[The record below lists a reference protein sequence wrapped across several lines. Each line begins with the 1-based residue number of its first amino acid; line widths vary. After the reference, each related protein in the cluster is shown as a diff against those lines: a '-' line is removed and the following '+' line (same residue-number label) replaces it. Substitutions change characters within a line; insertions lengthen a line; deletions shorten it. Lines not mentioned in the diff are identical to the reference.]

1 MTEVKGYKLFI
12 KKKKKKKPLSLALAS
27 FVVLYGLASYV
38 IGDKKTFMLIIFIIH

>member
-12 KKKKKKKPLSLALAS
+12 KKKKKPLSLALAS

>member
-12 KKKKKKKPLSLALAS
+12 KKKKKKPLSLALAS